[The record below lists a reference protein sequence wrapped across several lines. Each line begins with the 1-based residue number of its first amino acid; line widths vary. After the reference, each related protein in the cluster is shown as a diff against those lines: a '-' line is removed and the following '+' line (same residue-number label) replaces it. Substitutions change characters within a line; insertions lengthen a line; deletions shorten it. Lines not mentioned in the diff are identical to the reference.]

1 VIQFLQSVVDGL
13 FYEICRLSKG
23 KRRIGDDRFADV
35 KQGCRVGVRASLAR
49 TKYEYSTLQ
58 SLCRVVYLVKEG
70 N

>member
-1 VIQFLQSVVDGL
+1 MIQFLQSVVDGMI
-13 FYEICRLSKG
+13 YENCRLSKG

-35 KQGCRVGVRASLAR
+35 KQGWLLRVRASLAR

-58 SLCRVVYLVKEG
+58 SLCRVVYLAKEG